1 MSKMN
6 YPVWVARY
14 SAKPAYQNPVM
25 WQATRNGAVHGIR
38 GNVDI
43 DFQFQ
48 AFTSVIPAN
57 TWRTINGQTYYYQN
71 YAKQKNNW
79 IQDDGAWSVSYTHLW
94 RTATASAAYRV
105 REQNF

>member
-1 MSKMN
+1 MN

-25 WQATRNGAVHGIR
+25 WQATSTGAVNGIS

-43 DFQFQ
+43 DFQFKD
-48 AFTSVIPAN
+48 FTSVIPAN

-71 YAKQKNNW
+71 YAK
-79 IQDDGAWSVSYTHLW
+79 SR
-94 RTATASAAYRV
+94 RTTGFRMTAHGTI
-105 REQNF
+105 